1 MDLQVGVKVLLRNQE
16 GAVLLLKRS
25 EEIYKDI
32 NNHWD
37 IPGGRIN
44 TGISLMENL
53 EREVMEETGL
63 SLASVPVL
71 CGAQDILKT
80 DKHVVRLTYT
90 ALAEGVVRLSEE
102 HTEYRW
108 LPASE
113 LSTFPKLDRYV
124 RKLAEEGRLG
134 LE

>member
-1 MDLQVGVKVLLRNQE
+1 MDLQVGVKVILQNRARE
-16 GAVLLLKRS
+16 VLLLKRS
-25 EEIYKDI
+25 EEIYKDV

-37 IPGGRIN
+37 IPGGRIHI
-44 TGISLMENL
+44 GMPLMENL
-53 EREVMEETGL
+53 EREVKEETGL
-63 SLASVPVL
+63 SFASVPVL

-90 ALAEGVVRLSEE
+90 ALTEGAVRLSEE

-108 LPASE
+108 LPSAE
-113 LSTFPKLDRYV
+113 LAAFPKLDRYV
-124 RKLAEEGRLG
+124 RELAEQGRLG